1 LHRSIVHGILDAMDI
16 TLAVIADYANVTRD
30 GKLNVMGVFNSL
42 KVKSVP
48 HIQPQIHLVWQGEAG
63 PAEWGMQKDV
73 EVKLLDE
80 NARQVLSIQGK
91 LMIPAKGEAGR
102 LSSINSIMAFN
113 NVKFEVAGD
122 YAFAILIGGETKRN
136 IPLRVTVA
144 PPPPSLPAQP

>member
-30 GKLNVMGVFNSL
+30 GKLNVMGVFN
-42 KVKSVP
+42 
-48 HIQPQIHLVWQGEAG
+48 GEAG
-63 PAEWGMQKDV
+63 PAGGGMQKDV
-73 EVKLLDE
+73 GVKLLDE